1 MFWSFMLRL
10 FILFLFTLPAAHAQ
24 MMQNQV
30 DAAPKKFSG
39 FIQAGISSNAY
50 EFGSVDNETGSSAT
64 VMFNYKLAGKNS
76 LRTMLSGTK
85 ELTNTRE
92 SQFVGGWVGLHRSG
106 VINTDY
112 MSSAL
117 QLRILAPLSEND
129 RKNTAR
135 TSGVST
141 VLLSPIQIS
150 KLGMT
155 NSSLMWI
162 ANFTKNI
169 NEFETRA
176 DGEPNTE
183 FQLSNT
189 LVYSYSLSDK
199 IGINLTATHVKA
211 RNYFGR
217 ILDDTYEFSQD
228 LSYSVSANLTL
239 GVGHSNGGQIIN
251 NQIGAD
257 REIEVFDERTSS
269 YYVYLF
275 YTF

>member
-1 MFWSFMLRL
+1 MLRL
-10 FILFLFTLPAAHAQ
+10 FILCLFTVTTAQAQ
-24 MMQNQV
+24 MMQNQI
-30 DAAPKKFSG
+30 DADPKKFSG
-39 FIQAGISSNAY
+39 FVQAGVSSNAY
-50 EFGSVDNETGSSAT
+50 RLGSVDNETGSSAT

-76 LRTMLSGTK
+76 FRTMLSGTK
-85 ELTNTRE
+85 ELTNERE
-92 SQFVGGWVGLHRSG
+92 AQFVGGWFGLHRSG
-106 VINTDY
+106 VINSEY
-112 MSSAL
+112 ISSAF
-117 QLRILAPLSEND
+117 QLRVLAPLSEND

-155 NSSLMWI
+155 NSSLLWI

-183 FQLSNT
+183 LQLSNT
-189 LVYSYSLSDK
+189 IVYSYSLSDK
-199 IGINLTATHVKA
+199 FGINLTGTHVKA

-217 ILDDTYEFSQD
+217 ILEDSYEFSQD
-228 LSYSVSANLTL
+228 LAYSVSGNLTL

-251 NQIGAD
+251 NQIGVD
-257 REIEVFDERTSS
+257 REIQVFDERTSS
-269 YYVYLF
+269 YFVYLF